1 MGASI
6 NRGTTN
12 AAPDNQD
19 PQKDVYRLCLQ
30 QACFYSASYPLP
42 LACSVILGHVA
53 CHSHAKGIVDQD
65 GKLVHLCG
73 RCIACYSIGSQGID
87 SRLHGQLADAHH
99 GHLKSHGQT
108 GFQMDQGVMLQIR
121 KILFANMQNRK
132 FFRSPHCTE
141 YGRKKLG
148 KNRRPRGSRYA
159 HVKSQNKYQI
169 QHDIQQ
175 EEKIRK
181 YRGVLLSP
189 SALRILEII
198 L

>member
-1 MGASI
+1 MQERFEIGI
-6 NRGTTN
+6 IH
-12 AAPDNQD
+12 
-19 PQKDVYRLCLQ
+19 KD
-30 QACFYSASYPLP
+30 
-42 LACSVILGHVA
+42 
-53 CHSHAKGIVDQD
+53 IVDQN

-73 RCIACYSIGSQGID
+73 RCIACYSVGSQGID

-99 GHLKSHGQT
+99 RHLKSHGQT

-141 YGRKKLG
+141 YGGKKLG

-169 QHDIQQ
+169 QYDIQQ
-175 EEKIRK
+175 
-181 YRGVLLSP
+181 RGKNQEVQRRFAVSQR
-189 SALRILEII
+189 SRILEII